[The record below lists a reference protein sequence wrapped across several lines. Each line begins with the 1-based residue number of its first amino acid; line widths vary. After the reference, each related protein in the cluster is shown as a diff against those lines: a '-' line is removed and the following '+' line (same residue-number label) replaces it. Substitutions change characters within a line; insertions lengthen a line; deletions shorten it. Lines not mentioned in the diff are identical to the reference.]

1 VWDSIHGG
9 MVVFLP
15 GMAVK
20 SILAVLIGR
29 VAAPWASRRIW

>member
-1 VWDSIHGG
+1 